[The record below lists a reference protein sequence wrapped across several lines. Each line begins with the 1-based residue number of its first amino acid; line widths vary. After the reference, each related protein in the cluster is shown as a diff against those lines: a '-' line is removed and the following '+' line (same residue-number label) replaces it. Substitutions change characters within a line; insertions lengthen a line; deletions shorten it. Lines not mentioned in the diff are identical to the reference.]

1 MQKKKKNA
9 VRTLQ
14 KAVQDTE
21 ALQEEIA
28 ARDAKLL
35 EQRQQLTRMEIELAQ
50 SNHVKE
56 RSQTKMSSMGEESQ
70 VVLHHRP
77 LVALIHSAQ
86 FAVSG
91 GVLYSAHCNLLS
103 LLSLSLLSLLPD

>member
-1 MQKKKKNA
+1 
-9 VRTLQ
+9 
-14 KAVQDTE
+14 
-21 ALQEEIA
+21 
-28 ARDAKLL
+28 
-35 EQRQQLTRMEIELAQ
+35 MEIELAQ

-91 GVLYSAHCNLLS
+91 GVAVHCTLLS
-103 LLSLSLLSLLPD
+103 LLSLLLMSLLPD

>member
-1 MQKKKKNA
+1 M
-9 VRTLQ
+9 RTLQ

-35 EQRQQLTRMEIELAQ
+35 EQRQQLTRLEIELAQ

-91 GVLYSAHCNLLS
+91 GVAVHCT
-103 LLSLSLLSLLPD
+103 LLSLSL